1 MIRMDDDCDGA
12 IYLGMGYASCT
23 SYSTRT
29 PKEARALKKKQP
41 IGFVHF
47 KPAKKPRKRRKK

>member
-1 MIRMDDDCDGA
+1 MTRMDDDCYGA

-29 PKEARALKKKQP
+29 PKERRAIKKKQP

-47 KPAKKPRKRRKK
+47 KPAKAKRKKRK